1 MFTIPKWV
9 VYDIVLTTLIN
20 IINYQRLKLYHII
33 PLIYVWVDYG
43 FIIYGYIVINLIKP
57 YLIGG
62 FNPSEKYESQ
72 WEGLSM
78 IIKYIME
85 NKKCSKP
92 PTRYILP
99 HEQTK
104 RIYGVGRLV
113 QPMQGVGAG
122 DQDFRRPGG
131 LPNAVMFFGNSMG
144 GIWG

>member
-1 MFTIPKWV
+1 MIFFLVMWSKRENINHPPAITISIGGMFTIPKWV

-72 WEGLSM
+72 WE
-78 IIKYIME
+78 
-85 NKKCSKP
+85 
-92 PTRYILP
+92 R
-99 HEQTK
+99 
-104 RIYGVGRLV
+104 
-113 QPMQGVGAG
+113 
-122 DQDFRRPGG
+122 
-131 LPNAVMFFGNSMG
+131 
-144 GIWG
+144 